1 MSPMSVL
8 NRFFRTSV
16 VGLTAT
22 ALLFM
27 VAACDSGGGS
37 DEESFANE
45 FSFSISE
52 VTPSAAPLAAQQAST
67 SLDGFSFFFEG
78 TDPESD
84 EDIFLV
90 YFTQNNE
97 LSAESSGQGLFGF
110 VVRSGPRPGT
120 GGGNFV
126 SLDTEGV
133 PSEDFGM
140 MLLEGAEDFGTAGG
154 SFNWY
159 LSDGGTID
167 VTTSSGDRF
176 EGTINAE
183 ATRVS
188 FSGTEG
194 DTTRVTIDGSFAARS
209 ADSFV
214 GFSPFTP

>member
-1 MSPMSVL
+1 MSTL
-8 NRFFRTSV
+8 NRSFRTSI
-16 VGLTAT
+16 VGLMAT
-22 ALLFM
+22 TLLLM
-27 VAACDSGGGS
+27 VAACDSGGGAS
-37 DEESFANE
+37 DDASFANE

-52 VTPSAAPLAAQQAST
+52 VTPSAAPLAAQQASS

-78 TDPESD
+78 TDPESN
-84 EDIFLV
+84 EEVFLV
-90 YFTQNNE
+90 YFTQNND
-97 LSAESSGQGLFGF
+97 LSDESSGQGLFG
-110 VVRSGPRPGT
+110 VVARQGSRPGV

-126 SLDTEGV
+126 SLDTEV
-133 PSEDFGM
+133 APAEDFGM
-140 MLLEGAEDFGTAGG
+140 MLLEGAENFGTAGG

-167 VTTSSGDRF
+167 VTTSSGDQVA
-176 EGTINAE
+176 GTINAE

-188 FSGTEG
+188 FDGSGT